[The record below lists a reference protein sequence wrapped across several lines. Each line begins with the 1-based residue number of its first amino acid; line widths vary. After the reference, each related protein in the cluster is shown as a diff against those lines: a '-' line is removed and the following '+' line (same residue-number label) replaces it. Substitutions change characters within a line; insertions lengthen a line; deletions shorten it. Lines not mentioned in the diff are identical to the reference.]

1 VSTVITFRRPGD
13 NPFAGRR
20 IESLPFRSPNF
31 SWRRVE
37 NRLASLGH
45 RCAIVGP
52 KGSGKT
58 TLLEAI
64 AGRLETRVVMVRIP
78 GGCSHPWRTVSDQ
91 LPRPVTGG
99 HAVLVDGCEQ
109 LGAVGWRRLL
119 HRTRRAQ
126 ALIVT
131 LHRPGSLPTL
141 VECRTDHG
149 LLRDLVEELV
159 PADASTL
166 EPGLDELFHRHEGNL
181 RLCFR
186 ELYDVYAGRD
196 SGLSI

>member
-1 VSTVITFRRPGD
+1 MTTEMTTRRPAD

-20 IESLPFRSPNF
+20 VESLAYRSPDL
-31 SWRRVE
+31 SWRRLE
-37 NRLASLGH
+37 DRFDSLGR

-64 AGRLETRVVMVRIP
+64 ADRLNRRVAMVRIP
-78 GGCSHPWRTVSDQ
+78 GSCDNPWRAVRDQ
-91 LPRPVTGG
+91 LPRPVADG

-109 LGAVGWRRLL
+109 LGAIGWRRLR
-119 HRTRRAQ
+119 HETRHAG

-131 LHRPGSLPTL
+131 LHNPGRLPTL
-141 VECRTDHG
+141 VECRTDPQ
-149 LLRDLVEELV
+149 LLRDLVHALA
-159 PADASTL
+159 PDLDTD
-166 EPGLDELFHRHEGNL
+166 LDELFHRHKGNL

-186 ELYDVYAGRD
+186 GLYDAYAGR
-196 SGLSI
+196 G

>member
-1 VSTVITFRRPGD
+1 MPIRRPAD

-20 IESLPFRSPNF
+20 VESLAYRSPDV
-31 SWRRVE
+31 SWRQLE
-37 NRLASLGH
+37 NRFDWLGR

-64 AGRLETRVVMVRIP
+64 AGRLDQTVAMVRIP
-78 GGCSHPWRTVSDQ
+78 GSCDNPWRAVRDQ
-91 LPRPVTGG
+91 LPRPVADG

-109 LGAVGWRRLL
+109 LGAIGWRRLL
-119 HRTRRAQ
+119 HETRRAA

-131 LHRPGSLPTL
+131 LHRPGRAPTL
-141 VECRTDHG
+141 VECRTEPR
-149 LLRDLVEELV
+149 LLRDLVTDLAPEE
-159 PADASTL
+159 ASHL
-166 EPGLDELFHRHEGNL
+166 RPVLDRLFDRHGGNL

-186 ELYDVYAGRD
+186 ELYDVYAGRN
-196 SGLSI
+196 SGLSF